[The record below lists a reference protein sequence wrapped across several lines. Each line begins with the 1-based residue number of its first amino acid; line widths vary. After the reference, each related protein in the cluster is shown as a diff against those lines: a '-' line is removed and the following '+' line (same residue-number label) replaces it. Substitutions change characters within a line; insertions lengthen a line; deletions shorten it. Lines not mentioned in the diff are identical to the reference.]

1 MLETVTMYITMQPCH
16 KSVSGTGGT
25 KENWR
30 CCETLIDLA
39 ANQVKGVEIE
49 IKPTYLSKDGW
60 KSHKEKRRT
69 LYKNAED
76 GIKDLM
82 RIDNIT
88 LTKMEPSD
96 WTFFWNLVNK
106 PKGFVIEEQKEG
118 LRKKLVDEIGEKL
131 QEWQDVVKG
140 EAKKKQEM
148 EVVTKGKRQLRTDEQ
163 PKSKK

>member
-1 MLETVTMYITMQPCH
+1 M
-16 KSVSGTGGT
+16 
-25 KENWR
+25 
-30 CCETLIDLA
+30 
-39 ANQVKGVEIE
+39 
-49 IKPTYLSKDGW
+49 
-60 KSHKEKRRT
+60 
-69 LYKNAED
+69 YKNAED

-82 RIDNIT
+82 RIENIT

-118 LRKKLVDEIGEKL
+118 LREKL
-131 QEWQDVVKG
+131 DDELVKSCKSGRMLLKG

-163 PKSKK
+163 PK